1 MQESADGERWT
12 TLTTWESSQPAHS
25 IAPNPVASYHE
36 LSGASRYVRFFFETK
51 GEDGAEAWI
60 SKVSI
65 TEGGPAWPITVA
77 EGIANGT
84 VAVDKTSAKEG
95 ETVTVT
101 ATPAEG
107 CRLES
112 ITVNG
117 TSLGSGVTTFEMP
130 GEAVEVS
137 ASFAEV
143 KDSAS
148 LPFISEGKPHEGP
161 WKGAPVDGLSA
172 QGLGADYDDGAAR
185 FDDEG
190 DWMQIRFTGTPGQLI
205 YGIKGYSL
213 STNVPSTFLVQESA
227 DGTNW
232 TTLATWIS
240 GELGNTQTMA
250 YNDLA
255 TDTRY
260 VRFFY
265 ATKGRGNVGISSV
278 YITADETEPPSI
290 AYTGETVVA
299 PGGTFSIAF
308 TLNNYDDPFTWALT
322 AGNGTLDGN
331 GKYTWTP
338 DGTGTYGITVA
349 AQADGGTIVDLSL
362 WLEVV
367 TEPGPGPTPVQVKL
381 TSIRVEDQETV
392 RRVTLTID
400 NPDVQFMVKRTYDLG
415 TATTPAVWTNVNP
428 TAHFTGGTATFDEP
442 ASRAY
447 YRVGE
452 SE

>member
-1 MQESADGERWT
+1 
-12 TLTTWESSQPAHS
+12 
-25 IAPNPVASYHE
+25 
-36 LSGASRYVRFFFETK
+36 
-51 GEDGAEAWI
+51 
-60 SKVSI
+60 
-65 TEGGPAWPITVA
+65 
-77 EGIANGT
+77 
-84 VAVDKTSAKEG
+84 VDKTSAKVG

-101 ATPAEG
+101 ATPAAG

-117 TSLGSGVTTFEMP
+117 TPLDSGVTTFEMP

-143 KDSAS
+143 KDSAP
-148 LPFISEGKPHEGP
+148 LPFIAEGEPYEGP
-161 WKGAPVDGLSA
+161 WKGAPVDGLTS
-172 QGLGADYDDGAAR
+172 QGLDADYADGAAK
-185 FDDEG
+185 FDSEG
-190 DWMQIRFTGTPGQLI
+190 DWMQIRFTGTPGQLV
-205 YGIKGYSL
+205 YGIKGYRL
-213 STNVPSTFLVQESA
+213 SADNPSTFLVQESA

-232 TTLATWIS
+232 TALATWVS

-250 YNDLA
+250 TNDLA
-255 TDTRY
+255 SDTRC

-265 ATKGRGNVGISSV
+265 ATKGAGNVGISSV
-278 YITADETEPPSI
+278 YITAGETEPPSVT
-290 AYTGETVVA
+290 YSGETVVV

-308 TLNNYDDPFTWALT
+308 TLENYDAPFTWALT
-322 AGNGTLDGN
+322 AGDGTLDGD

-338 DGTGTYGITVA
+338 DGTGIYPITVA
-349 AQADGGTIVDLSL
+349 AQADGGTVASLSL
-362 WLEVV
+362 RLEVA
-367 TEPGPGPTPVQVKL
+367 EPGPGPTPVQVKL

-415 TATTPAVWTNVNP
+415 TATTPAVWANVDP

-447 YRVGE
+447 YRVDD